1 MLKRKWTGSGIVAA
15 ALALVLAGCGNGNHS
30 GGAASSPSASPS
42 FSPSASAP
50 ASERATA
57 ELQKIRYAPFNGV
70 SGLAVRYGIEKG
82 FFKDEGLEVELVST
96 QNPIEALTS
105 KDVDIVDV
113 ATTNAIVA
121 AGKGAPIKIVS
132 SMFRT
137 KGPFYLVAKTGIE
150 SVEDLKGKTVGA
162 AALGSGLDV
171 YTQTILNKH
180 GLSKNDVTYLANG
193 VNEAA
198 YASLTSGQVD
208 ATIIHE
214 PFASLAEI
222 EGTGKIL
229 AKGWDY
235 LPTFHTGVLASRK
248 DFIDEHPDL
257 VEKLLR
263 AYFKSQEYA
272 KSNLDEYKEFFLQ
285 NVKIDAG
292 AVDKAFERENVLWEN
307 NPDVDLNALQDTQQV
322 QVDLGFQDQVY
333 EVKDLLDLRFIPK
346 N

>member
-1 MLKRKWTGSGIVAA
+1 MIKKKWLGSGILAA
-15 ALALVLAGCGNGNHS
+15 SLALVLTACGGGNTS
-30 GGAASSPSASPS
+30 GGTPSASPAA
-42 FSPSASAP
+42 SPAASESASATDSAP
-50 ASERATA
+50 A

-70 SGLAVRYGIEKG
+70 SGLVVRYGIEKG
-82 FFKDEGLEVELVST
+82 FFAEEGLEVELVST

-105 KDVDIVDV
+105 KEVDV
-113 ATTNAIVA
+113 ADSATTNVIVA

-137 KGPFYLVAKTGIE
+137 KGPFYLIARTGIE
-150 SVEDLKGKTVGA
+150 SVEDLKGKKVGA
-162 AALGSGLDV
+162 AVLGSGLDV

-180 GLSKNDVTYLANG
+180 GLSKKDVTYLATG

-235 LPTFHTGVLASRK
+235 LPTFHTGVLVSQN
-248 DFIDEHPDL
+248 DFIDKNPEL
-257 VEKLLR
+257 LEKLLR

-272 KSNLDEYKEFFLQ
+272 KSNLEEYKTYFLE
-285 NVKIDAG
+285 NVKVDPA
-292 AVDKAFERENVLWEN
+292 AVDKAFEREFELWEN
-307 NPDVDLNALQDTQQV
+307 NPDVDLNALRDTQQV
-322 QVDLGFQDQVY
+322 QLDLGFQDQIY
-333 EVKDLLDLRFIPK
+333 DIDDLLDLRFIPK
-346 N
+346 K